1 MGHKLD
7 FSNFSLFL
15 RIRAKNSQF
24 IEKRDFNFYSFRF
37 SFGFATKP
45 CECRRAGRLPPYPA
59 LHTSAFI
66 KVFHGIARRAAR
78 VICLITMLTSSHTI
92 TSFSIRPGKRN
103 KTFISY
109 WMSFC
114 NVTEFHLSHSHRW
127 GSISN
132 GRHSLI
138 FSSTRRLR
146 RENNTQDRDVNLSSF
161 LSNFLRRHF
170 QRC

>member
-1 MGHKLD
+1 MRI
-7 FSNFSLFL
+7 STILFQPN
-15 RIRAKNSQF
+15 RAQAGLLQLFFVSPNQNKNSQF

-45 CECRRAGRLPPYPA
+45 CECRRAGRLLLFPA
-59 LHTSAFI
+59 LHTSAFT

-127 GSISN
+127 GAISN

-138 FSSTRRLR
+138 FSFTRRLR
-146 RENNTQDRDVNLSSF
+146 REK
-161 LSNFLRRHF
+161 
-170 QRC
+170 

>member
-1 MGHKLD
+1 MGNKLD
-7 FSNFSLFL
+7 FSNFSLFP

-45 CECRRAGRLPPYPA
+45 CECRRAGRLPPYLA

-78 VICLITMLTSSHTI
+78 VIFLITMLTSSHTI

-114 NVTEFHLSHSHRW
+114 KVTEFHLSHSHRW
-127 GSISN
+127 GAISN

-138 FSSTRRLR
+138 FSFTRRLR
-146 RENNTQDRDVNLSSF
+146 REK
-161 LSNFLRRHF
+161 
-170 QRC
+170 

>member
-1 MGHKLD
+1 MRISTILFQPNGAQAD
-7 FSNFSLFL
+7 FSNFSLFP

-127 GSISN
+127 GAISN

-138 FSSTRRLR
+138 FSFTRRLR
-146 RENNTQDRDVNLSSF
+146 REK
-161 LSNFLRRHF
+161 
-170 QRC
+170 

>member
-15 RIRAKNSQF
+15 RIRAKNPQF
-24 IEKRDFNFYSFRF
+24 IGKRDFNFYSFRF

-45 CECRRAGRLPPYPA
+45 CEYRRAGRLPPYPA
-59 LHTSAFI
+59 LHTSAFT

-78 VICLITMLTSSHTI
+78 VIRLITMLTTSHAI
-92 TSFSIRPGKRN
+92 TSFSIRLGKRN

-114 NVTEFHLSHSHRW
+114 NVTEFYLSHSHRW

-146 RENNTQDRDVNLSSF
+146 REK
-161 LSNFLRRHF
+161 
-170 QRC
+170 

>member
-1 MGHKLD
+1 MGNKLD
-7 FSNFSLFL
+7 FSNFSLFP

-45 CECRRAGRLPPYPA
+45 CECRRAGRLPPYLA

-78 VICLITMLTSSHTI
+78 VIFLITMLTSSHTI

-114 NVTEFHLSHSHRW
+114 KVTEFHLSHSHRW

-138 FSSTRRLR
+138 FSFTRRLR
-146 RENNTQDRDVNLSSF
+146 REK
-161 LSNFLRRHF
+161 
-170 QRC
+170 

>member
-92 TSFSIRPGKRN
+92 TSFSSDLGKGIR
-103 KTFISY
+103 
-109 WMSFC
+109 
-114 NVTEFHLSHSHRW
+114 HLSATGCHFAMSPS
-127 GSISN
+127 SIF
-132 GRHSLI
+132 LI
-138 FSSTRRLR
+138 RIVGV
-146 RENNTQDRDVNLSSF
+146 QF
-161 LSNFLRRHF
+161 LMGGIA
-170 QRC
+170 

>member
-1 MGHKLD
+1 MTTKYWEFRQFCFSLMGHKLD

-59 LHTSAFI
+59 LHTSAFT

-146 RENNTQDRDVNLSSF
+146 REK
-161 LSNFLRRHF
+161 
-170 QRC
+170 

>member
-24 IEKRDFNFYSFRF
+24 TEKRDFNFYSFRF

-45 CECRRAGRLPPYPA
+45 CECRRAGRLLPYPA
-59 LHTSAFI
+59 LHTSAFT

-127 GSISN
+127 GAISN

-138 FSSTRRLR
+138 FSFTRRLR
-146 RENNTQDRDVNLSSF
+146 REK
-161 LSNFLRRHF
+161 
-170 QRC
+170 